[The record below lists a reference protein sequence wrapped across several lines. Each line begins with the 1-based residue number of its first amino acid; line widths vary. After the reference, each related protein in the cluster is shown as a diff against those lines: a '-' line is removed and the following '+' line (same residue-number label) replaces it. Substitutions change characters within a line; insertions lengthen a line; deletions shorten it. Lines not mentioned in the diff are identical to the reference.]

1 MVKSSNSLTQ
11 KNALG
16 QPEST
21 EILAKCVPNLYEK
34 ITVLLSI
41 KIRIFVLIS

>member
-16 QPEST
+16 PPEST
-21 EILAKCVPNLYEK
+21 ETLAKCVPNLYEK